1 MYNQENNIK
10 ALDYLTIFS
19 AILQV
24 FNYIE
29 NARQT
34 TDDSILKEF
43 RRQDEE
49 LFAKVLKN
57 QEDLNKRFEKIEK
70 ILESKG

>member
-1 MYNQENNIK
+1 MDNQENNIR

-24 FNYIE
+24 FNYVE

-34 TDDSILKEF
+34 TNDVILKEL

-57 QEDLNKRFEKIEK
+57 QEELNKRFEKIEK

>member
-1 MYNQENNIK
+1 MDNQENNIR

-24 FNYIE
+24 FNYVE

-34 TDDSILKEF
+34 TNDVILKEL
-43 RRQDEE
+43 RHQDEE

-57 QEDLNKRFEKIEK
+57 QEELNKRFEKIEK

>member
-1 MYNQENNIK
+1 MNNQENNIK
-10 ALDYLTIFS
+10 ALDYLAIFS
-19 AILQV
+19 AILQI

-34 TDDSILKEF
+34 TNDDILKEL
-43 RRQDEE
+43 RHQDQE

-70 ILESKG
+70 ILELKG